1 MNNKLLLYKYRQN
14 FKKEMYKTGVS
25 PIDESFCHVHIHFF
39 LETFPYFLLLKLLQ
53 CWMLTI
59 TMDKVSN
66 NEASVC
72 TAYLCCNNMFIEFLE
87 HIKYRSNKS
96 YTEI

>member
-25 PIDESFCHVHIHFF
+25 LIDESFCQVHIHFF

-59 TMDKVSN
+59 WTKFQTMRPVY
-66 NEASVC
+66 AQLISVATIC
-72 TAYLCCNNMFIEFLE
+72 LLSFENT
-87 HIKYRSNKS
+87 
-96 YTEI
+96 